1 MYEFITVL
9 KSGIPSRINLNSLS
23 LLASFFNKFSNVLC
37 YSVRLSSTSLKALN
51 S

>member
-1 MYEFITVL
+1 MVL

-23 LLASFFNKFSNVLC
+23 LLASFLTSFLMVLC
-37 YSVRLSSTSLKALN
+37 YSIRLSSTSLKALN